1 MLRSAAACL
10 DQVVMEGKSLKD
22 QALHLSSSPPRG
34 PVIIMTLKMITN
46 LKKES
51 QERKALLREYD
62 KVSNKTGKQGHTRHR
77 N

>member
-22 QALHLSSSPPRG
+22 QAPHLSSLPPRG